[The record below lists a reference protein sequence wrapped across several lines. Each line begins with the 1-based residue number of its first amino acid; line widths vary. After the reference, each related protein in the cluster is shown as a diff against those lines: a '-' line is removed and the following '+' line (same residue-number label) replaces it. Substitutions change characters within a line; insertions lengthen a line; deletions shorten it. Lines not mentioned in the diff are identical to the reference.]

1 MNVRQEGLKLNC
13 WYSQEKMSG
22 VTSAQASQNAEC
34 MVSICLCFKIRQKVW
49 LGSFLARKVLL
60 ERVQAPPGTLHK
72 NVQYFYKAWAQAEFK
87 VLIRCKS
94 DVGISSESSAF
105 ARALSQAQSKLSYLL
120 PQANSPA
127 LSTVVLCKSI
137 QAEPEMSFSQE
148 QNYSSVFQ
156 RLWVPVHQLIWTL
169 QSKLS
174 LSKIRCI
181 FNKSL

>member
-34 MVSICLCFKIRQKVW
+34 MVPICLCFKIRQKVW
-49 LGSFLARKVLL
+49 LGSFLARKVRL

-72 NVQYFYKAWAQAEFK
+72 NVQYFYKAWAQAVFK

-94 DVGISSESSAF
+94 DVGISSKSSAF
-105 ARALSQAQSKLSYLL
+105 SRALSQAQSKLSYLL
-120 PQANSPA
+120 PRPNSPA
-127 LSTVVLCKSI
+127 LSAVVPCKSI
-137 QAEPEMSFSQE
+137 QAEPEMSFFSQE

-174 LSKIRCI
+174 LS
-181 FNKSL
+181 N